1 MKKSLDTIAEF
12 YIQKGYTGQK
22 LRKILEKDQG
32 YQKLIRDKLKKLSK
46 ETKINKKEKAEYVL
60 SIDKDFEIL
69 KKCKILLE
77 KRLNNADKELV
88 ILIKT
93 QLKDDW

>member
-32 YQKLIRDKLKKLSK
+32 YQKLIRDKLKKLS
-46 ETKINKKEKAEYVL
+46 I
-60 SIDKDFEIL
+60 
-69 KKCKILLE
+69 
-77 KRLNNADKELV
+77 
-88 ILIKT
+88 
-93 QLKDDW
+93 